1 MHKQTQKKIAMAT
14 ILAVPTFALAQ
25 ATPVGPFTGEFSDS
39 FEGLPGGF
47 IGSGQTARIFDDT
60 ADIGA
65 GPSGNMLVFGGW
77 SFRCVI
83 NPFDGGQGVGSASQ
97 PGEYTFDEGAVAFG
111 GYFGSNADTSG
122 VDGTIRFFDEDDN
135 DSFGSGS
142 GDAIGEW
149 DGDDVNEPIAACAVR
164 EDTNAFGATAE
175 CFPVTTAQ
183 MYNLTGI
190 SNDPSKMGFT
200 PVEPNSQNRG
210 LRMRNGFAGSLL
222 NSLPMGFYSAAT
234 IVDAILDDASPL
246 RVGCDALSQGALE
259 AWRTTSDQELLESF
273 VASFGG

>member
-135 DSFGSGS
+135 LIDDATITIDPDCQWAWNGWEFDTPVSRIQVDSGLFGGAFVQMDAMEVTYG
-142 GDAIGEW
+142 GDDCRADL
-149 DGDDVNEPIAACAVR
+149 DGDGELTIFDFL
-164 EDTNAFGATAE
+164 AF
-175 CFPVTTAQ
+175 Q
-183 MYNLTGI
+183 
-190 SNDPSKMGFT
+190 
-200 PVEPNSQNRG
+200 
-210 LRMRNGFAGSLL
+210 
-222 NSLPMGFYSAAT
+222 
-234 IVDAILDDASPL
+234 DAFD
-246 RVGCDALSQGALE
+246 VGCG
-259 AWRTTSDQELLESF
+259 
-273 VASFGG
+273 